1 MADDVAGTAPADV
14 PRAANA
20 TAATSDVTGTPVG
33 ADDLAVLAHFGD
45 GSHR

>member
-1 MADDVAGTAPADV
+1 MAYDVAGAAPADT
-14 PRAANA
+14 PPATNA
-20 TAATSDVTGTPVG
+20 TAATSDVTGTPVS